1 MVKFC
6 QSCTGVLPHDLSQR
20 HHIKGNLPYPEIT
33 KALGLESPS
42 GILLCGPPGCGKT
55 LLAKAV
61 ANQAGINF
69 ISVKGPELLN
79 MYVGE
84 SERAVRQVFQRAR
97 NSAPCV
103 IFFDEIDALCPRRS
117 SSSGGENSAR
127 VVNQI
132 LTEMDG
138 LESRGQGVFVMGA
151 TNRVDILD
159 PAVLRPG
166 RLQKILFV
174 DLPSPSD
181 RVDILRAI
189 TRHGTRPKLAPDVD
203 FDALAHDQACEFFT
217 GADMAA
223 LVTEA
228 SNASFK
234 EHILMAARRGKQNA
248 DTAPNSDIKVSAKHF
263 KQAFSKVRP
272 SVSIKDRKKYEAM
285 KTLYSTSKSSDL
297 NDIGTN
303 RDSCDDDEEVGS
315 VRAISLDREHISQNP
330 FREVRNAD
338 ITHEEREFSSKSSM
352 EADRLETGE
361 NEHQQASEILEG
373 EPIQVE
379 CDSSPSNP
387 VVQRTVNELDVPNFQ
402 TSSPSQVHRDSVS
415 PNPSS
420 NVD

>member
-1 MVKFC
+1 MFYEVSIGIPNETARLKILEKLTTTMKTD
-6 QSCTGVLPHDLSQR
+6 QLDLPALSRLTPSYVGRDFEALCFEASKAAFSRHIREKYVANHQDLSLR
-20 HHIKGNLPYPEIT
+20 VKILKGGDDEKEDFSNVKIIMDDFKEAIKIIQPAAKREGFATVPDVTWSDVGALSQVCKEIEVRILDRVNNPEKAGAYNLQ
-33 KALGLESPS
+33 APS

-203 FDALAHDQACEFFT
+203 FDALAHSEECEFFT

-234 EHILMAARRGKQNA
+234 EHIVLSARRGKQNT
-248 DTAPNSDIKVSAKHF
+248 DTASNSDIKVSAKHF

-272 SVSIKDRKKYEAM
+272 SVSIKDR
-285 KTLYSTSKSSDL
+285 
-297 NDIGTN
+297 
-303 RDSCDDDEEVGS
+303 
-315 VRAISLDREHISQNP
+315 
-330 FREVRNAD
+330 
-338 ITHEEREFSSKSSM
+338 
-352 EADRLETGE
+352 
-361 NEHQQASEILEG
+361 
-373 EPIQVE
+373 
-379 CDSSPSNP
+379 
-387 VVQRTVNELDVPNFQ
+387 
-402 TSSPSQVHRDSVS
+402 
-415 PNPSS
+415 
-420 NVD
+420 